1 MLYVILILSIILNAG
16 FIIAIPRVLKKIDS
30 YDDFFEQMQTTL
42 IGTIDAM
49 KSIDIRGSFQS
60 DDEVGDTFRQLK
72 GMVDALDVFIVTQ
85 RDDK

>member
-16 FIIAIPRVLKKIDS
+16 FIIAIPRVKKKIDS